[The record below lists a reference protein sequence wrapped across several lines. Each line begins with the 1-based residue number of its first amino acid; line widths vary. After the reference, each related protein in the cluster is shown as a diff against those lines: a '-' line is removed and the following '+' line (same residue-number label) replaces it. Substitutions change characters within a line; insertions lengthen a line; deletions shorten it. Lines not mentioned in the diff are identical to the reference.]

1 MNITAADRLRIE
13 PSRTTALLAAGDIAA
28 ILLFIVVGEY
38 THGYNPLVA
47 VGRVAGTAIP
57 FLIGW
62 AIASVGTGLYVSGS
76 RSLGKTLGVT
86 LLCWIVAV
94 GIAQALRATAVFHGN
109 AALTFA
115 LVSVGVGGVL
125 LSVWRGA
132 VGIVGSMG

>member
-1 MNITAADRLRIE
+1 MNISAVTRPRID
-13 PSRTTALLAAGDIAA
+13 PSRTTALLAVGDIAA
-28 ILLFIVVGEY
+28 ILVFIVVGEY

-47 VGRVAGTAIP
+47 VGRVAGTALP
-57 FLIGW
+57 FIIGW
-62 AIASVGTGLYVSGS
+62 AIATVGIGLYGPRSG
-76 RSLGKTLGVT
+76 SLGKTLGLT
-86 LLCWIVAV
+86 LLSWVVAV

-132 VGIVGSMG
+132 VAVFDLAK